1 MEASMSP
8 HTHITIVALLLLTL
22 CTVFIMWTLYKM
34 KRMTAH
40 IHFIED
46 FVKFYAE
53 LAIAQNNPQKMV
65 DVYNDYQSKISGDA

>member
-1 MEASMSP
+1 
-8 HTHITIVALLLLTL
+8 
-22 CTVFIMWTLYKM
+22 M

-40 IHFIED
+40 IHLIED